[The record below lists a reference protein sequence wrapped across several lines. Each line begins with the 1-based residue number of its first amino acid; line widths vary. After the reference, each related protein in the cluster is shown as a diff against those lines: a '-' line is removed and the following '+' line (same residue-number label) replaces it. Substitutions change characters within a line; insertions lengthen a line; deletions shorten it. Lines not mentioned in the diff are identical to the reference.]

1 MIVNG
6 RHKLK
11 FWAEG
16 LVFLFSKWRVL
27 ETNLPC
33 KQNEI
38 TGIVATPT
46 PKKKRRKNTSRP
58 KAQKGPQQ
66 RGEREKKTR
75 RKMLNIILTKL
86 SSLHFF
92 IVSYE
97 GMFRILRT
105 VGQQLNQTRRMA
117 MTTAGREC
125 FQMCGR
131 HREALLSGI

>member
-16 LVFLFSKWRVL
+16 LVFLFSKWKVL

-46 PKKKRRKNTSRP
+46 PKKNGGKTPVNLKHKRDRNNDG
-58 KAQKGPQQ
+58 KG
-66 RGEREKKTR
+66 KKTR

-86 SSLHFF
+86 SSLHFL

-97 GMFRILRT
+97 GMFPILRT